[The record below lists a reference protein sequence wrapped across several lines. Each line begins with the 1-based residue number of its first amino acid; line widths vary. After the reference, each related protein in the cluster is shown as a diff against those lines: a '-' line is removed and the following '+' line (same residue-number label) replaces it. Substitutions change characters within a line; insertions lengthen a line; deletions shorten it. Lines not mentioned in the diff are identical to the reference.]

1 MSDGGK
7 GSDRRA
13 AQVSEDQAAANWAAT
28 FGETWLQRKARL
40 EREAKE
46 NDTVQESEE
55 NNTGNN

>member
-1 MSDGGK
+1 MAYEAGK

-13 AQVSEDQAAANWAAT
+13 SQVTEDQAAANWAAT

-46 NDTVQESEE
+46 NDTVQESQES
-55 NNTGNN
+55 NS

>member
-7 GSDRRA
+7 GSERRPST
-13 AQVSEDQAAANWAAT
+13 VTNEQADANWAAT

-46 NDTVQESEE
+46 NDPIQEPQE
-55 NNTGNN
+55 NDTGL